1 MFILVLPRKENKLHP
16 IYRTIKSQD
25 NFTER
30 SQYER
35 LFPLLFC
42 TINKNSYLCK
52 VTNKEI
58 TNMLGIKSHRPPIE
72 GDIADE
78 IRDAVVRVAKGQL
91 NEEEKA
97 VQERLKKA
105 LEKYEVKWEL

>member
-1 MFILVLPRKENKLHP
+1 
-16 IYRTIKSQD
+16 
-25 NFTER
+25 
-30 SQYER
+30 
-35 LFPLLFC
+35 
-42 TINKNSYLCK
+42 
-52 VTNKEI
+52 
-58 TNMLGIKSHRPPIE
+58 MLGIKSHRPPIE

-97 VQERLKKA
+97 VQERFKKA

>member
-1 MFILVLPRKENKLHP
+1 
-16 IYRTIKSQD
+16 
-25 NFTER
+25 
-30 SQYER
+30 
-35 LFPLLFC
+35 
-42 TINKNSYLCK
+42 
-52 VTNKEI
+52 
-58 TNMLGIKSHRPPIE
+58 MLGIKSHRPPIE

-105 LEKYEVKWEL
+105 LEKYEVKWELKKRTKYVLKGLRIFQPF

>member
-1 MFILVLPRKENKLHP
+1 
-16 IYRTIKSQD
+16 
-25 NFTER
+25 
-30 SQYER
+30 
-35 LFPLLFC
+35 
-42 TINKNSYLCK
+42 
-52 VTNKEI
+52 
-58 TNMLGIKSHRPPIE
+58 MLGIKSHRPPIE

-105 LEKYEVKWEL
+105 LEKYKMRFDCMSYLEDELDWIKNIVWGDEIGF

>member
-1 MFILVLPRKENKLHP
+1 
-16 IYRTIKSQD
+16 
-25 NFTER
+25 
-30 SQYER
+30 
-35 LFPLLFC
+35 
-42 TINKNSYLCK
+42 
-52 VTNKEI
+52 
-58 TNMLGIKSHRPPIE
+58 MLGIKSHRPPSE

-105 LEKYEVKWEL
+105 LEKYKMRWEL

>member
-1 MFILVLPRKENKLHP
+1 MLGF
-16 IYRTIKSQD
+16 KSQ
-25 NFTER
+25 
-30 SQYER
+30 Q
-35 LFPLLFC
+35 PL
-42 TINKNSYLCK
+42 
-52 VTNKEI
+52 
-58 TNMLGIKSHRPPIE
+58 IE